1 MLRDGTLVREQR
13 RPTREVAEIGDRF
26 LSVRRPPEGSR
37 NLLPIP
43 SGMKPVFEALR
54 HAAAGDAEALAE
66 KFSPTLV
73 SEGVPWRVRLVPRA
87 GEAAGAA
94 AGEAGELE
102 IVLVGCGASLRGM
115 ELIRENGGV
124 RRIFL
129 GRS

>member
-54 HAAAGDAEALAE
+54 HAAAGDAAALAE
-66 KFSPTLV
+66 RFSPRLV

-87 GEAAGAA
+87 GEAG
-94 AGEAGELE
+94 GESGELE

-115 ELIRENGGV
+115 ELIRGSGGV